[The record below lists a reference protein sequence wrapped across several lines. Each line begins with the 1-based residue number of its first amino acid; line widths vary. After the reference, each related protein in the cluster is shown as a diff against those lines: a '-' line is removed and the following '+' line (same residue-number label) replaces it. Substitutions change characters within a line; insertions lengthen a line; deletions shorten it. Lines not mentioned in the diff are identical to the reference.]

1 MSSNK
6 KIENSEP
13 KDDIV
18 TAEPVKPKKRKL
30 KNAAEAEAESA
41 NAVTAPEAEVA
52 AAPKKKG
59 GRKKGSSTDSDN
71 KPDEIKAEAVGE
83 QLSEKKPKRTRAK
96 KTENGS
102 EGDANDKAPA
112 NGNPTDERVADSEKP
127 ASGTGFVNSNEVSK
141 PASGNDN
148 SNKNEAQE
156 QPADEKA
163 DAAKPASIKMD
174 KIIAE
179 EKEKEQEISDRLDRI
194 ASASPFAKYDAI
206 YTQAEEEEDR
216 LEEEGADVKPVVSV
230 SAPPIEKN
238 AAMKNPRNRRRHED
252 RAEFF
257 IDDDSASIST
267 LTKGNVWDVDVDGI
281 YKMLLEGRRTI
292 HWAEN
297 KTKYMNI
304 IRPVFDI
311 EFINK
316 SNQKLVAS
324 LEESKFKIFSY
335 PASADD
341 TVNAIAIRKHEIKK
355 ITDLTMENIWH
366 LSPADVLDLI
376 RRNLGTGWKG
386 LPLPIKDI
394 IESAFYVDSS
404 TLPQAAMHRKGGIID
419 RRKASGYEALEIAR
433 GTWIE
438 AIFLKEKPKV
448 EKEHFASSLS
458 SHSKTDR
465 DDDDDSDNDDD
476 ELDEDIDT
484 NDDVDDEDED
494 ISLDEATPQI
504 EDFDDI
510 AEAEDVDDDGVDDE

>member
-6 KIENSEP
+6 KIEKSEP

-30 KNAAEAEAESA
+30 KNTAEAEAEST
-41 NAVTAPEAEVA
+41 NTGTASEAEVA

-71 KPDEIKAEAVGE
+71 KPDGIKAEAVGE
-83 QLSEKKPKRTRAK
+83 QQSGKKPKRAGAK
-96 KTENGS
+96 KTENDS
-102 EGDANDKAPA
+102 EGDANDKALA
-112 NGNPTDERVADSEKP
+112 NGNPTDEKVADGEKP
-127 ASGTGFVNSNEVSK
+127 ASETEIVNSNEADK
-141 PASGNDN
+141 PTSEDN
-148 SNKNEAQE
+148 KSNKQS
-156 QPADEKA
+156 ADEKA
-163 DAAKPASIKMD
+163 DTVKPASIKMD

-216 LEEEGADVKPVVSV
+216 LEDEGADVKPVVNV
-230 SAPPIEKN
+230 SAPLIEKN
-238 AAMKNPRNRRRHED
+238 AAVKNQRNRRRHED

-297 KTKYMNI
+297 RTKYMNI

-335 PASADD
+335 PTSADD

-386 LPLPIKDI
+386 LPLPIQDI

-458 SHSKTDR
+458 SHSKADR

-476 ELDEDIDT
+476 ELDDDIDN